1 MSSILLLHGALG
13 SKEQFNELAGVLAES
28 YDVHSFSFSGH
39 GARELTGEPFSI
51 ELFAQEITDYI
62 TLNKL
67 NGINIFG
74 YSMGG
79 YAALYAAS
87 KQPGL
92 TGKIFTLA
100 TKFTWS
106 PEIAARE
113 VKMLDAEKIKAKVP
127 QYARELANRHGADK
141 WEKVLLKTSDMM
153 TALGNNLLLS
163 GCVLNE
169 IKNEVLV
176 SVGDS
181 DKMVSLEE
189 TISAYRSLP
198 NAKLLVLPGTPHPL
212 EQVDPVRL
220 VYEIKKFI

>member
-1 MSSILLLHGALG
+1 MDSILLLHGALG
-13 SKEQFNELAGVLAES
+13 AKEQFSELKGLLSES

-39 GARELTGEPFSI
+39 GGRNLNAEPFTI
-51 ELFAQEITDYI
+51 ELFAQEIIDYI

-79 YAALYAAS
+79 YAALFAAF

-92 TGKIFTLA
+92 IGKIITLA

-113 VKMLDAEKIKAKVP
+113 IKMLDAEKIKAKVP
-127 QYARELANRHGADK
+127 QYARELANRHGVDD
-141 WEKVLLKTSDMM
+141 WENVLLKTADMM
-153 TALGNNLLLS
+153 TALGNKPLLS
-163 GCVLNE
+163 SCVLNE

-176 SVGDS
+176 SIGDS

-198 NAKLLVLPGTPHPL
+198 NAKLLVLPGTPHPI
-212 EQVDPVRL
+212 EQADPERI